1 MENSVADEEM
11 GGHAAAGKTQP
22 VAKDAPGGVIDA
34 EALLAGRREIQI
46 AFRGQV
52 YRLSITSGG
61 KLLLTK

>member
-1 MENSVADEEM
+1 MTIETE
-11 GGHAAAGKTQP
+11 GGRAAAGGTQP
-22 VAKDAPGGVIDA
+22 VANDAPTSAIDA

-46 AFRGQV
+46 EFRGQV